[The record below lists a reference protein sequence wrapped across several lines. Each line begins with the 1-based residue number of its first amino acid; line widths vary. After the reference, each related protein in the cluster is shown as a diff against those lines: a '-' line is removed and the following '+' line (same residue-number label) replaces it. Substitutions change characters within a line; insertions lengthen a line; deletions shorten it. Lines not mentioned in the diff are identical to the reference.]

1 MGKIQLLSKDISEL
15 IAAGE
20 VIERPASIVKE
31 LAENSIDA
39 GAGAITV
46 EIKNGGISYIRI
58 TDDGC
63 GMEKDDIPLA
73 CLRHATSKIK
83 SAADLDDIG
92 TLGFR
97 GEALASVTAVARVSI
112 SSKTDEMQYGAQ
124 LNIEGGEFGE
134 VEDAGCPNGTTIVIS
149 DLFYNVP
156 ARLKFLKKY
165 TSEANAVGG
174 IVEKLALSHPEIS
187 FKFISDGK
195 IKLQTSGNS
204 SLKSTIYTVLG
215 KDFADNILD
224 VDYTS
229 TTIKVTGF
237 VSKPSGG
244 RSNRGMQ
251 YFFVNGRY
259 VKSKTCMVAL
269 EEGYKNSIMAG
280 KYPTCVLRID
290 IPHEEVDVNVHPAKI
305 EVRFVNE
312 RNIFDAVYFAVKTA
326 LLNDDIFRETV
337 KSAATKNANL
347 QFGNEIEQVKMPQ
360 NSVFTADKAN
370 DFAKERESVKLNDLT
385 SENIQKNSSEYRPP
399 IYGEKT
405 TSSTVLRS
413 SSVGYKKSEN
423 LAIDSVEEKSA
434 EKSIEKTKQG
444 YNGFDYIKQQHI
456 NSNEKAI
463 TLHLESGGVE
473 KFVDGKA
480 AEIRPAIHIKDEGST
495 DAGNGIFEI
504 DEFEVIGELFS
515 TYLIFQ
521 SGDTMLLLDKHAA
534 HERIL
539 FEQLKKDVSSED
551 RQVLLTPI
559 VVNISTE
566 EFEAFSENPEK
577 IAKLGFLAEE
587 FGEHSVIIRE
597 APMVLNE
604 SLCQEAFLE
613 ICAKLSQNNR
623 DFSSDVFENLLHS
636 IACRC
641 AVKANDRTD
650 ISELKAL
657 LKQVHE
663 NDEIRYCPH
672 GRPIVTAITKRE
684 IEKKFGRV

>member
-269 EEGYKNSIMAG
+269 ED
-280 KYPTCVLRID
+280 R
-290 IPHEEVDVNVHPAKI
+290 
-305 EVRFVNE
+305 
-312 RNIFDAVYFAVKTA
+312 
-326 LLNDDIFRETV
+326 
-337 KSAATKNANL
+337 KS
-347 QFGNEIEQVKMPQ
+347 
-360 NSVFTADKAN
+360 
-370 DFAKERESVKLNDLT
+370 
-385 SENIQKNSSEYRPP
+385 
-399 IYGEKT
+399 
-405 TSSTVLRS
+405 
-413 SSVGYKKSEN
+413 
-423 LAIDSVEEKSA
+423 
-434 EKSIEKTKQG
+434 
-444 YNGFDYIKQQHI
+444 
-456 NSNEKAI
+456 
-463 TLHLESGGVE
+463 
-473 KFVDGKA
+473 
-480 AEIRPAIHIKDEGST
+480 
-495 DAGNGIFEI
+495 
-504 DEFEVIGELFS
+504 
-515 TYLIFQ
+515 
-521 SGDTMLLLDKHAA
+521 
-534 HERIL
+534 
-539 FEQLKKDVSSED
+539 
-551 RQVLLTPI
+551 
-559 VVNISTE
+559 VV
-566 EFEAFSENPEK
+566 
-577 IAKLGFLAEE
+577 
-587 FGEHSVIIRE
+587 
-597 APMVLNE
+597 
-604 SLCQEAFLE
+604 
-613 ICAKLSQNNR
+613 
-623 DFSSDVFENLLHS
+623 
-636 IACRC
+636 
-641 AVKANDRTD
+641 
-650 ISELKAL
+650 
-657 LKQVHE
+657 
-663 NDEIRYCPH
+663 
-672 GRPIVTAITKRE
+672 
-684 IEKKFGRV
+684 